1 MMIMKERCVAA
12 SREVLCIPSTGK
24 ASSTSTTG
32 ISSAFSGSVS
42 FMSSYSLK
50 NIDKWCKFSIIRLFL
65 VNNYTD
71 ITKSKSTATDTDKY
85 TLG

>member
-1 MMIMKERCVAA
+1 MMMKERCVAA

-32 ISSAFSGSVS
+32 ISSASSGSIS
-42 FMSSYSLK
+42 FMISYSLK
-50 NIDKWCKFSIIRLFL
+50 NIDNWCKFTIIRLFH
-65 VNNYTD
+65 VNNYTV
-71 ITKSKSTATDTDKY
+71 ITKSKSTSTDTDKY